1 MRSSCAAFLL
11 MIPLWAMASP
21 EDPSPA
27 AQCHASDDVFQDQI
41 ITSLTGTNNSIGLV
55 AAFEAIARAKAEPA
69 SPITLGTHKS
79 KTSTGTLW
87 LSLEDP
93 DSASLA
99 EEAVKTAGIIQIRL
113 FGFNG
118 QTPAKAALL
127 HMLLEHQKFAPKELP
142 NLVKQFQ
149 ANDLFVLLDKYDS
162 LPKCARTAAN
172 LRVQA
177 DTNLA
182 TKKLGRL
189 DLTVFVAGSTE

>member
-1 MRSSCAAFLL
+1 
-11 MIPLWAMASP
+11 MIPLWAMANP
-21 EDPSPA
+21 EGPSPA
-27 AQCHASDDVFQDQI
+27 AQCRAGDDIFQDQI
-41 ITSLTGTNNSIGLV
+41 ITSLTGTYNSIGLV
-55 AAFEAIARAKAEPA
+55 AAFEAIAKAKAEPA
-69 SPITLGTHKS
+69 SPITLGTRS
-79 KTSTGTLW
+79 PKTPTGTLW

-99 EEAVKTAGIIQIRL
+99 EEAIKTAGVIQIRL

-127 HMLLEHQKFAPKELP
+127 HMVLEHKKFEPKELP

-149 ANDLFVLLDKYDS
+149 ASDLFELLDKFDS